1 MPGLSD
7 DDLAILA
14 RALPGRIISAE
25 VAVDGTRYAVVG
37 EEAPWYVT
45 RLDGLYAVLDG
56 RHGLLAEARTLE
68 EALASLVKTYP
79 AHCPHPLP
87 ADAPLPQ

>member
-1 MPGLSD
+1 MLGLND
-7 DDLAILA
+7 DDITALAE
-14 RALPGRIISAE
+14 ALPGRIIAT
-25 VAVDGTRYAVVG
+25 VCALDRTRYAVVG

-45 RLDGLYAVLDG
+45 RLDGRYAVLDG

-87 ADAPLPQ
+87 ADESLPQ